1 MNSTDR
7 KKLRVWIRRVPCIA
21 AIALFLLGAI
31 QLMRPPWFDEVLT
44 LGWLTLGFAK
54 IPFTYPIPNNH
65 IVYTMLL
72 SLWNSAGG
80 EFAPNWIAYLRLL
93 SLLTGCGALWLVSR
107 ELLRRCGAS
116 VGFIC
121 SMLLASSSAFAVYS
135 TALRGYMAAFLFTF
149 AAFLAAERWR
159 KSARF
164 SRWGVLYLLFC
175 YLAVGVMPTALFA
188 LLAGTLFFASDLR
201 KAGCRV
207 RWFALVLIPVLSVP
221 LFYAHIFGKLV
232 AASNLREGWTGYGAA
247 YGNLYLAFAVTV
259 LPLLPFAAAGAWRMR
274 RQRFRLLSFALIF
287 AMPLLLA
294 VPAKAP
300 PFPRIF
306 FPFFGLWMLMLGI
319 LASRSGRTGRRLILV
334 SLLWIVFTAN
344 FTPQISR
351 CLFGPPYADDLL
363 NPYPVSAEF
372 QPVKAAEAIRGE
384 AEPVFIDFDAD
395 PPSLKFVLTNLGF
408 AEERILYDRPDFG
421 KVVSLPPD
429 TCIVCR
435 SAADLEKVKTR
446 FALNQEYEEIFSS
459 GMQKVYRPK

>member
-93 SLLTGCGALWLVSR
+93 SLLTGCAALWLVCR

-116 VGFIC
+116 AGFIC
-121 SMLLASSSAFAVYS
+121 SMLLASSSVFAVYS

-188 LLAGTLFFASDLR
+188 LLAGALFFAPDLR
-201 KAGCRV
+201 KTGCRA
-207 RWFALVLIPVLSVP
+207 RWFALALIPVLNVP
-221 LFYAHIFGKLV
+221 LFYAHIFGKLA
-232 AASNLREGWTGYGAA
+232 AASNLREGWTSYGAA
-247 YGNLYLAFAVTV
+247 YGNLYLSFAVTV
-259 LPLLPFAAAGAWRMR
+259 FPLLPFAAAGAWRIR
-274 RQRFRLLSFALIF
+274 REWFRLLCFVLIF
-287 AMPLLLA
+287 VMPLLLA
-294 VPAKAP
+294 VPAKVP

-306 FPFFGLWMLMLGI
+306 FPFFGLWTLILGL
-319 LASRSGRTGRRLILV
+319 LASHSGRMGRRLILV

-351 CLFGPPYADDLL
+351 SLFGPPYADDLL

-372 QPVKAAEAIRGE
+372 QPVKAAEAVRGE
-384 AEPVFIDFDAD
+384 GGAVFIDFDAD
-395 PPSLKFVLTNLGF
+395 PPSLKFVLTNLGVPEAQIF
-408 AEERILYDRPDFG
+408 YDRPDFG

-429 TCIVCR
+429 TCLVCR

-446 FALNQEYEEIFSS
+446 FALNRKYEEIFSS